1 MSTFELIIVTA
12 EKQAY
17 SEQVE
22 SIVAPGADGEL
33 GILPNHTSLLT
44 QLKFGELRIRKNGQE
59 STIMV
64 SGGFMEVMQNKATIL
79 ADTAERDEEI
89 DIERA
94 EEALRRAEERIAS
107 ATGAMDLERAL
118 ASSNRAQARIRIARR
133 KRAPRGTGLPSTK

>member
-1 MSTFELIIVTA
+1 MSTFELTIVTA

-44 QLKFGELRIRKNGQE
+44 QLKSGELRIRKNGQE
-59 STIMV
+59 STLV
-64 SGGFMEVMQNKATIL
+64 LTGGFMEVIQNKATIL

-89 DIERA
+89 DLERA
-94 EEALRRAEERIAS
+94 EEALQRAEERIAS
-107 ATGAMDLERAL
+107 ATADMDLERAL
-118 ASSNRAQARIRIARR
+118 ASVNRAQVRIRVARR
-133 KRAPRGTGLPSTK
+133 KRSSRGSRLPPTK